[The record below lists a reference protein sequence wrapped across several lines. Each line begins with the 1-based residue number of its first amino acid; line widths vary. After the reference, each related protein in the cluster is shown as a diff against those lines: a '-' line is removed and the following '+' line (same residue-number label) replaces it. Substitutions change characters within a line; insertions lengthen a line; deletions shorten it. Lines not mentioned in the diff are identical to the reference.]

1 MNTNLNQATFN
12 QEQNVKALA
21 HDIRGMLATVQLAID
36 RLMLHEDKAV
46 RKQCSTVEKIILK
59 ATEYCSDTV
68 HDRRVKERQYVSTG
82 QLVKDIN
89 LILQPLAQ
97 SKTVDYD
104 IIHTDAIIPK
114 HISKKLQRVIVNL
127 GRNSIK
133 AQSDQDRGRLIILID
148 VSQHEIVIEII
159 DNGPGIPNDIIEE
172 LYEHIGNSTPFAKKK
187 LGMGLTSS
195 YAFIGELDGQIS
207 ISNTMFRGT
216 KFQIEVPLRREQDID
231 HLFEVNEVV
240 C

>member
-1 MNTNLNQATFN
+1 MNTGLNHARFN

-46 RKQCSTVEKIILK
+46 RKQCSSVEKIILK

-68 HDRRVKERQYVSTG
+68 RDRRVKERQYISTG
-82 QLVKDIN
+82 QLVKDID

-97 SKTVDYD
+97 NTNVDYNV
-104 IIHTDAIIPK
+104 IHTDAIIPK
-114 HISKKLQRVIVNL
+114 HISNKLQRVIINL

-133 AQSDQDRGRLIILID
+133 AQSDQTSGRLIILID
-148 VSQHEIVIEII
+148 VSQHEIVVEII
-159 DNGPGIPNDIIEE
+159 DNGPGIPNNIIEE
-172 LYEHIGNSTPFAKKK
+172 LYEHIGNSTPFTKKN

-195 YAFIGELDGQIS
+195 YAFIGELDGHIS
-207 ISNTMFRGT
+207 ICNSMFRGT
-216 KFQIEVPLRREQDID
+216 KFQIQIPLRNAQ
-231 HLFEVNEVV
+231 EVDSRLEMNEVL

>member
-1 MNTNLNQATFN
+1 MNTNLNQAAFN

-68 HDRRVKERQYVSTG
+68 RDRRVKERQYLSTS
-82 QLVKDIN
+82 QLVKDID

-97 SKTVDYD
+97 SKNIDYD
-104 IIHTDAIIPK
+104 VIHTDAIIPRR
-114 HISKKLQRVIVNL
+114 ISKKLQRVIVNL

-133 AQSDQDRGRLIILID
+133 AQSNQPNGRLIILID
-148 VSQHEIVIEII
+148 VSQHEIVVELI
-159 DNGPGIPNDIIEE
+159 DNGPGMPKDIIEE
-172 LYEHIGNSTPFAKKK
+172 LYEHIGNSTPFPKKK

-207 ISNTMFRGT
+207 ISNSMFRGT
-216 KFQIEVPLRREQDID
+216 KFQIQIPLRREHDVNP
-231 HLFEVNEVV
+231 LFEMNEVA